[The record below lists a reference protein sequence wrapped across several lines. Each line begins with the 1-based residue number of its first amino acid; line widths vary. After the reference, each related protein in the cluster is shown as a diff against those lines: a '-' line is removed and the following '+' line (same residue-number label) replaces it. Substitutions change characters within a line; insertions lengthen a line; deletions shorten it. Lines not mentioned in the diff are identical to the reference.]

1 MGLSRWQTLW
11 RIALPYA
18 LPGILTGIILS
29 LGRAVGEATPVLF
42 TASIYYTTAETTLG
56 WETLRQPVANLPYY
70 PRRGLPPARRCARAT
85 HLGRMPD
92 FDSADASAERRSDS
106 DSFPNAEAIPMIAAM
121 TLPKQKV
128 AMETVELSVSYNG
141 KPALKS
147 VSLAFPANAVTA
159 LIGPSGCGKS
169 TLLRCLNRMNDRIPG
184 AEITGKVML
193 NGEDIYARRVNL
205 TRLRREVGMVFQKP
219 NPFPMSIFE
228 NVALGPRLHYGLRG
242 RALQEV
248 VEDALRKAAL
258 WDEVKD
264 ELHKSGLAL
273 SGGATAAA
281 LHRPHAGSAA
291 PNPADGRASAAPL
304 DPISTQKIEELIV
317 ELGKQYTVIVGD
329 AQSSAGG
336 ANQPLHG
343 LSHVR
348 RTRRVG

>member
-1 MGLSRWQTLW
+1 M
-11 RIALPYA
+11 
-18 LPGILTGIILS
+18 
-29 LGRAVGEATPVLF
+29 V
-42 TASIYYTTAETTLG
+42 
-56 WETLRQPVANLPYY
+56 
-70 PRRGLPPARRCARAT
+70 
-85 HLGRMPD
+85 
-92 FDSADASAERRSDS
+92 
-106 DSFPNAEAIPMIAAM
+106 AAM

-141 KPALKS
+141 KPALKR

-184 AEITGKVML
+184 VEITGKVML

-273 SGGATAAA
+273 SGGQQQRLCIARMLAVQPRI
-281 LHRPHAGSAA
+281 LLMDEPCSA
-291 PNPADGRASAAPL
+291 L

-317 ELGKQYTVIVGD
+317 ELGKQYTVIVVTHNLQQ
-329 AQSSAGG
+329 AARI
-336 ANQPLHG
+336 
-343 LSHVR
+343 SHYTGFLMYGELVEWGE
-348 RTRRVG
+348 TRQVFENPTRPETEDYIRGRFG

>member
-1 MGLSRWQTLW
+1 M
-11 RIALPYA
+11 
-18 LPGILTGIILS
+18 
-29 LGRAVGEATPVLF
+29 V
-42 TASIYYTTAETTLG
+42 
-56 WETLRQPVANLPYY
+56 
-70 PRRGLPPARRCARAT
+70 
-85 HLGRMPD
+85 
-92 FDSADASAERRSDS
+92 
-106 DSFPNAEAIPMIAAM
+106 AAM

-141 KPALKS
+141 KPALKR

-273 SGGATAAA
+273 SGGQQQRLCIARMLAVQPRI
-281 LHRPHAGSAA
+281 LLMDEPCSA
-291 PNPADGRASAAPL
+291 L

-317 ELGKQYTVIVGD
+317 ELGKQYTVIVVTHNLQQ
-329 AQSSAGG
+329 AARI
-336 ANQPLHG
+336 
-343 LSHVR
+343 SHYTGFLMYGELVEWGE
-348 RTRRVG
+348 TRQVFENPTRPETEDYIRGRFG

>member
-1 MGLSRWQTLW
+1 
-11 RIALPYA
+11 
-18 LPGILTGIILS
+18 
-29 LGRAVGEATPVLF
+29 
-42 TASIYYTTAETTLG
+42 
-56 WETLRQPVANLPYY
+56 
-70 PRRGLPPARRCARAT
+70 
-85 HLGRMPD
+85 
-92 FDSADASAERRSDS
+92 
-106 DSFPNAEAIPMIAAM
+106 MIAAM

-141 KPALKS
+141 KPALKR

-273 SGGATAAA
+273 SGGQQQRLCIARMLAVQPRI
-281 LHRPHAGSAA
+281 LLMDEPCSA
-291 PNPADGRASAAPL
+291 L

-317 ELGKQYTVIVGD
+317 ELGKQYTVIVVTHNLQQ
-329 AQSSAGG
+329 AARI
-336 ANQPLHG
+336 
-343 LSHVR
+343 SHYTGFLMYGELVEWGE
-348 RTRRVG
+348 TRQVFENPTRPGTEDYIRGRFG

>member
-1 MGLSRWQTLW
+1 
-11 RIALPYA
+11 
-18 LPGILTGIILS
+18 
-29 LGRAVGEATPVLF
+29 
-42 TASIYYTTAETTLG
+42 
-56 WETLRQPVANLPYY
+56 
-70 PRRGLPPARRCARAT
+70 
-85 HLGRMPD
+85 
-92 FDSADASAERRSDS
+92 
-106 DSFPNAEAIPMIAAM
+106 MIAAM

-273 SGGATAAA
+273 SGGQQQRLCIARMLAVQPRI
-281 LHRPHAGSAA
+281 LLMDEPCSA
-291 PNPADGRASAAPL
+291 L

-317 ELGKQYTVIVGD
+317 ELGKQYTVIVVTHNLQQ
-329 AQSSAGG
+329 AARI
-336 ANQPLHG
+336 
-343 LSHVR
+343 SHYTGFLMYGELVEWGE
-348 RTRRVG
+348 TRQVFENPTRPETEDYIRGRFG